1 MTKAEIIA
9 DSINDAGERITTFIL
24 TYPRYIHSEFMTHRL
39 FSRNA
44 ASSRAIP
51 IEKMMKMI
59 EDDPVIPEF
68 WGKNQKGMQSFEPF
82 TDPNDLKRLKKLWLY
97 GRNYALDIVSELDE
111 ANLHKQWAN
120 RPLEPWMHITVLCT
134 ATHYNNFFKLR
145 AHPDAMPDFQV
156 LAFKMLDRY
165 LNRTPDLVEPLG
177 WHIPY
182 SDKMPD
188 TDQVTKLKIA
198 VARAARLSYLTQ
210 DGVIDIE
217 KDIELFERLR
227 KSGHWSPFE
236 HVAQCAP
243 GTRSGNFVGWVQFRK
258 DFMDESGQDVNLAE
272 ILKGKPSWITL

>member
-24 TYPRYIHSEFMTHRL
+24 KYPRYIHSELLTHRR
-39 FSRNA
+39 FSRNS

-51 IEKMMKMI
+51 VEKMMKMV

-68 WGKNQKGMQSFEPF
+68 WGKNQKGMQSFDQIKDEKEI
-82 TDPNDLKRLKKLWLY
+82 KRLTKSWIY
-97 GRNYALDIVSELDE
+97 GRNYALDIVSELTE
-111 ANLHKQWAN
+111 AELHKQWAN

-145 AHPDAMPDFQV
+145 AHPDAMPDFQA
-156 LAFKMLDRY
+156 LAYKMLNEY
-165 LNRTPDLVEPLG
+165 LFSSPIHRESME
-177 WHIPY
+177 WHIPF

-188 TDQVTKLKIA
+188 VDEATKLKIA
-198 VARAARLSYLTQ
+198 VARAARISYLTQ
-210 DGVIDIE
+210 DGKIDVE
-217 KDIELFERLR
+217 KDIELFERLK

-243 GTRSGNFVGWVQFRK
+243 GTRSGNFVGWIQYRK
-258 DFMDESGQDVNLAE
+258 DFMEESGEKVDLAE
-272 ILKGKPSWITL
+272 ILKGKPSWIKI